1 MGTLPFVVAHR
12 SINTADTVTALS
24 AVFIVAHWRKVVR
37 FEVVYETPDGLLKT
51 NWHEDGQDYPSTSEG
66 RVLQRS

>member
-1 MGTLPFVVAHR
+1 MLNLREVAR
-12 SINTADTVTALS
+12 VALS
-24 AVFIVAHWRKVVR
+24 EWLGQALEEQMYEALKPKVVR

-51 NWHEDGQDYPSTSEG
+51 NWYENGEDRPRASTG

>member
-1 MGTLPFVVAHR
+1 MLSLREEASRALGEWLGDTIDRIWYEELLP
-12 SINTADTVTALS
+12 
-24 AVFIVAHWRKVVR
+24 KVVR

-51 NWHEDGQDYPSTSEG
+51 NWYEDGKDCLSTSTR

>member
-1 MGTLPFVVAHR
+1 VLNLREEARAALGEWLGNTIDRICYEALLPRVM
-12 SINTADTVTALS
+12 
-24 AVFIVAHWRKVVR
+24 R

-51 NWHEDGQDYPSTSEG
+51 NWYEDSKDHSGAFKE

>member
-1 MGTLPFVVAHR
+1 MTFRSEASRALGEWLGDTIDRMCYESLLPR
-12 SINTADTVTALS
+12 
-24 AVFIVAHWRKVVR
+24 VVR

-51 NWHEDGQDYPSTSEG
+51 NWYEDGKDCLSTSTR